1 MDLDQIQPQLEK
13 FTVFGVESRPG
24 MVVLGA
30 LAAVAVALWVAT
42 AMLRSVVRFVVA
54 VAEAVTA
61 VLANLSA
68 VLVAGLIVVVLTLT
82 G

>member
-1 MDLDQIQPQLEK
+1 MDLDQILPQLEK
-13 FTVFGVESRPG
+13 FGVESRLG
-24 MVVLGA
+24 IFMLGVLAA
-30 LAAVAVALWVAT
+30 LAVILWVAT